1 VTIYGH
7 DEAMTRAKVSELK
20 AGLSGFL
27 ARVRAGE
34 TVVVCDREHPI
45 ARIVPYDDDGTDDFT
60 VRLPGGSRTGADV
73 RKIRPVRL
81 RRRVDVVAL
90 LRDDRDQR

>member
-1 VTIYGH
+1 MTICGH
-7 DEAMTRAKVSELK
+7 DVTMTRAKVSELK
-20 AGLSGFL
+20 ARLSGFL

-45 ARIVPYDDDGTDDFT
+45 ARIVPYDDPRTDDFT
-60 VRLPGGSRTGADV
+60 IRSPTSPRTALAKV
-73 RKIRPVRL
+73 QPVRL